1 MCATFAKRA
10 VIPNGVRDLS
20 QTQKITLGK
29 LCDQSFD
36 CEIARPAMAGL
47 GMTNVVRARVL
58 TRQPDATSTL
68 LHTQLFFELLFA
80 LVQRLQSQLPA
91 MQLNGE
97 LINIAGDFSAL

>member
-1 MCATFAKRA
+1 M
-10 VIPNGVRDLS
+10 RDLS
-20 QTQKITLGK
+20 QTQKITLEK

-58 TRQPDATSTL
+58 TRQLDATSTL
-68 LHTQLFFELLFA
+68 LHTELFFELLFA
-80 LVQRLQSQLPA
+80 LVQRSQSQLPA